1 MGIFNFRVFKL
12 DGHKLKNQPNKK
24 NKNMKLEKILDKLGS
39 LEKNSFIKIIDNIIS
54 KNPKHSKEIEGIL
67 SSSDKGLKSVDNI
80 NVSEIF
86 SLISNEFT
94 EHLLCE
100 FQEANSQLD
109 ILIDIIIRDGNCI
122 MKQDWFSRLYEIEI
136 KNLKVKIKTLHS
148 ELENE
153 KSELS
158 ESRKRDYKIYKAC
171 LSNAYT
177 NDLTNNREAKITSD
191 ELSIILM
198 LSKQL
203 GLSQE
208 DVKLINYSILPIIKA
223 DVQDVINNLKNLG
236 VVFFSKKENTIYV
249 ADEMVRLLRKV
260 RKKDVAEKFY
270 RRILKLLR
278 EPIINQIAKEHNIER
293 KLTLSQKIEEIIKA
307 GISFTDLLSTEIYK
321 QGITLTEKKKILN
334 ELCEKGLNI
343 PNLRG
348 STLEEKISS
357 LTEYFDNVEKDEKVG
372 ISIDGFDKMLSEL
385 NQSLPK
391 LNKELKVQFEL
402 QEEYVLNADFLLDYN
417 IKPRDILD
425 LITRSD
431 VTKFLKDHG
440 IKQRGDDI
448 LNILVHY
455 KDVENLYLE
464 NYENVGYR
472 NLNLLK
478 ENGILVK
485 ESELGLKF
493 EELTTTIFKSL
504 GFNVDDAFK
513 NQLNTK
519 KDMMDILLNL
529 GNNEIIIVECKTI
542 KEKGYNKFS
551 SVSRQLKSYQNLAL
565 KNNLRIVKILLV
577 APEFSDDFVNDCEMD
592 TEMNLSLLPASTLS
606 KIFETF
612 KTSKYQE
619 FPHVLFRDIV
629 INEERIIKALTK

>member
-1 MGIFNFRVFKL
+1 
-12 DGHKLKNQPNKK
+12 
-24 NKNMKLEKILDKLGS
+24 MKLEKILDKLGS

-54 KNPKHSKEIEGIL
+54 KNPKNAKEIEKIL
-67 SSSDKGLKSVDNI
+67 SQTDKGLKSVDNQ
-80 NVSEIF
+80 NVSNIF
-86 SLISNEFT
+86 NLISAEFT
-94 EHLLCE
+94 EYIHHE

-122 MKQDWFSRLYEIEI
+122 MKQDWFSRLYETEI
-136 KNLKVKIKTLHS
+136 KNLKSKIKTLNT
-148 ELENE
+148 ELDND

-158 ESRKRDYKIYKAC
+158 DSRKRDFRIYKAC
-171 LSNAYT
+171 LTTAYT
-177 NDLTNNREAKITSD
+177 NDVHNNREAKITSD
-191 ELSIILM
+191 ELTIILT

-208 DVKLINYSILPIIKA
+208 DVKLINYSILPIHKTDI
-223 DVQDVINNLKNLG
+223 QDVINNLKNIG
-236 VVFFSKKENTIYV
+236 VVFFSKKENTLYV
-249 ADEMVRLLRKV
+249 ADEMVRLLRNV
-260 RKKDVAEKFY
+260 RKKEVAEKFY
-270 RRILKLLR
+270 RRTLKLLR
-278 EPIINQIAKEHNIER
+278 EPIINQIAKEHNIDR
-293 KLTLSQKIEEIIKA
+293 KLTASQKIEEIIKE
-307 GISFTDLLSTEIYK
+307 GISFIDLLSNEIYK

-343 PNLRG
+343 PNLKG
-348 STLEEKISS
+348 STLEDKINS
-357 LTEYFDNVEKDEKVG
+357 LITHFENVEKDEKVG
-372 ISIDGFDKMLSEL
+372 ISIDGFDKMLTEL

-391 LNKELKVQFEL
+391 LNKDLKIQFEL
-402 QEEYVLNADFLLDYN
+402 QDEYILNADFLLDYN

-425 LITRSD
+425 LITRTD
-431 VTKFLKDHG
+431 LTKFIKDNG

-448 LNILVHY
+448 LNILEHY

-464 NYENVGYR
+464 NYVNVGYR

-478 ENGILVK
+478 ENGISVK

-493 EELTTTIFKSL
+493 EELTKTIFKSL
-504 GFNVDDAFK
+504 GFNVDDNFK
-513 NQLNTK
+513 KQLNTQ

-565 KNNLRIVKILLV
+565 KNDLRIVKILLV
-577 APEFSDDFVNDCEMD
+577 APEFSDDFVYDCEMD
-592 TEMNLSLLPASTLS
+592 IEMNLSLLTASTLS
-606 KIFETF
+606 KIFEAF
-612 KTSKYQE
+612 KISKYE
-619 FPHVLFRDIV
+619 KFPHVLFRDVV

>member
-1 MGIFNFRVFKL
+1 
-12 DGHKLKNQPNKK
+12 
-24 NKNMKLEKILDKLGS
+24 MKLEKILDKLGS
-39 LEKNSFIKIIDNIIS
+39 LEKNSFIKIIDHIIS
-54 KNPKHSKEIEGIL
+54 KNPKNLKEIEKIL
-67 SSSDKGLKSVDNI
+67 SSTDKGLKSVDNL
-80 NVSEIF
+80 NVSKIF
-86 SLISNEFT
+86 SLTSKEFS
-94 EHLLCE
+94 EYLLCE

-122 MKQDWFSRLYEIEI
+122 MKQDWFSRLYETEI
-136 KNLKVKIKTLHS
+136 KNLKVKIKTLNT

-158 ESRKRDYKIYKAC
+158 ESRKRDFRIYKSC
-171 LSNAYT
+171 LSTAYN
-177 NDLTNNREAKITSD
+177 NDIENNRDAKITSE
-191 ELSIILM
+191 ELSIILT

-208 DVKLINYSILPIIKA
+208 DVKLINYSILPVKKDDI
-223 DVQDVINNLKNLG
+223 QDVINSLKNLG
-236 VVFFSKKENTIYV
+236 VIFFSKKENTIYV
-249 ADEMVRLLRKV
+249 ADEMVSLLRKV
-260 RKKDVAEKFY
+260 RKKEVAEKFY
-270 RRILKLLR
+270 RRTLKLLR
-278 EPIINQIAKEHNIER
+278 EPIINQIAKEHNIDR
-293 KLTLSQKIEEIIKA
+293 KLSSSQKIEEIIKE
-307 GISFTDLLSTEIYK
+307 GISFIDLLSTKIYK
-321 QGITLTEKKKILN
+321 QGITLTEKKKALN

-343 PNLRG
+343 SNLKG
-348 STLEEKISS
+348 STLEDKINS
-357 LTEYFDNVEKDEKVG
+357 LIEHFESVEKEEKVG
-372 ISIDGFDKMLSEL
+372 ISIDGFEKMLTEL

-391 LNKELKVQFEL
+391 LNKELKEQFEL
-402 QEEYVLNADFLLDYN
+402 QDEYVLNADFLLDYN

-425 LITRSD
+425 LITKSD
-431 VTKFLKDHG
+431 LSKFIKDNG
-440 IKQRGDDI
+440 IKQRGEDI
-448 LNILVHY
+448 LNILEHY

-478 ENGILVK
+478 ENGISVK

-493 EELTTTIFKSL
+493 EELTKIIFKSL
-504 GFNVDDAFK
+504 GFNVDDKFK
-513 NQLNTK
+513 NQLNTQ

-551 SVSRQLKSYQNLAL
+551 TVSRQLKAYQNLAL

-577 APEFSDDFVNDCEMD
+577 APEFSDDFVYDCEMD
-592 TEMNLSLLPASTLS
+592 TEMNLSLLTASTLS
-606 KIFETF
+606 KIFESF
-612 KTSKYQE
+612 KFSKYQE

>member
-1 MGIFNFRVFKL
+1 
-12 DGHKLKNQPNKK
+12 
-24 NKNMKLEKILDKLGS
+24 MKLEKILDKLGS
-39 LEKNSFIKIIDNIIS
+39 LEKNSFIKIIDHIIS
-54 KNPKHSKEIEGIL
+54 KNPKNIKEIEKIL
-67 SSSDKGLKSVDNI
+67 SSSDKGLKSVDNLNI
-80 NVSEIF
+80 SNIF
-86 SLISNEFT
+86 SLTSEEFT
-94 EHLLCE
+94 EYLVCE

-109 ILIDIIIRDGNCI
+109 ILVDIIIRDGNCI
-122 MKQDWFSRLYEIEI
+122 MKQDWFSRLYETEI
-136 KNLKVKIKTLHS
+136 KNLKVKIKSLNT

-158 ESRKRDYKIYKAC
+158 ESKKRDYKIYKAC
-171 LSNAYT
+171 LATAYSN
-177 NDLTNNREAKITSD
+177 DIVNNRDAKITSD
-191 ELSIILM
+191 ELSIILT

-208 DVKLINYSILPIIKA
+208 DVKLINYSILPVKKA
-223 DVQDVINNLKNLG
+223 EIQEVINNLKNLG
-236 VVFFSKKENTIYV
+236 VVFFSKKENTLYV

-260 RKKDVAEKFY
+260 RKKEVAEKFY
-270 RRILKLLR
+270 RRTLKLLR
-278 EPIINQIAKEHNIER
+278 EPIINQIAKEHNIDR
-293 KLTLSQKIEEIIKA
+293 KLANSQKIEQIIKE
-307 GISFTDLLSTEIYK
+307 GISFTNLLSSEIYK
-321 QGITLTEKKKILN
+321 QGITLTEKKKTLN

-343 PNLRG
+343 PNLKG
-348 STLEEKISS
+348 STLEDKINS
-357 LTEYFDNVEKDEKVG
+357 LIEHFENVEKDEKVG

-391 LNKELKVQFEL
+391 LNKDLKDQFEL
-402 QEEYVLNADFLLDYN
+402 QDEYVMNADFLLDYN

-425 LITRSD
+425 LITKPELS
-431 VTKFLKDHG
+431 KFIKDNG

-448 LNILVHY
+448 LNILEHY

-478 ENGILVK
+478 ENGVSVK

-493 EELTTTIFKSL
+493 EELTKTIFKSL
-504 GFNVDDAFK
+504 GFNVDDKFK
-513 NQLNTK
+513 NQLNTQ

-529 GNNEIIIVECKTI
+529 GNNEIIIAECKTI

-551 SVSRQLKSYQNLAL
+551 TVSRQLKSYQSLAL

-577 APEFSDDFVNDCEMD
+577 APEFSDDFIYDCEMD
-592 TEMNLSLLPASTLS
+592 TEMNLSLLKASSLS
-606 KIFETF
+606 KIFEAF
-612 KTSKYQE
+612 KESKYQE